1 MTVNKQVIVYLI
13 VIFAAIYQDF
23 PLYNLVGEIGRSPI
37 ILLIPFM
44 LVYILSNKTIKFSN
58 YTIHFLKYLF
68 YAFLI
73 SGVFLLVTYIH
84 YDTII
89 ILEENIIVK
98 TLKMSVYPIVILI
111 LYQFFYSYLSNNF
124 NSVRNLFSALY
135 LTQLFITV
143 FLTLEIYFL
152 KTPKIFLAALHTLPR
167 KYWRVRLLT
176 PEESWTGT
184 ILVIFIFLPIFLIH
198 YLKIKGFWKW
208 VVYLQSIYLFLAYSL
223 VSESKGFLLLVLLS
237 ILPLTLVY
245 LKQNKY
251 LRNAFFIV
259 IALVFVVGGYLG
271 FVLREIIL
279 EQITTSGTF
288 GTRFSSVITAVCV
301 FVLCPLGVGWSG
313 FVTYYPQV
321 LEYILESSIVDQFN
335 LQEIRGYLSTTKALS
350 TKSAFFD
357 ELMFGGIFFLIFF
370 YRFYIKRYVTLSK
383 IKDLDFYFLRI
394 PLAFAV
400 MAGIVYI
407 TYHVKYDVWIFLAIA
422 DVFEK
427 KYNLSKNEDS
437 SC

>member
-1 MTVNKQVIVYLI
+1 MTLNKQVVIYLI

-23 PLYNLVGEIGRSPI
+23 PLHNFIGEIGKSPV
-37 ILLIPFM
+37 ILLVPFM
-44 LVYILSNKTIKFSN
+44 LVYILSNRTIKFSN
-58 YTIHFLKYLF
+58 YTVYYLKYLLYSF
-68 YAFLI
+68 II
-73 SGVFLLVTYIH
+73 SGVFLLISYI
-84 YDTII
+84 DNKTLV
-89 ILEENIIVK
+89 ILDENIIIK
-98 TLKMSVYPIVILI
+98 TVKMSVYPIVIFI

-124 NSVRNLFSALY
+124 NKIKNLFSAVY
-135 LTQLFITV
+135 LTQLFLTL
-143 FLTLEIYFL
+143 FLTVEIYFL
-152 KTPKIFLAALHTLPR
+152 KTAEIFLPIIHTISK

-184 ILVIFIFLPIFLIH
+184 ILITFIFLPIFLVH
-198 YLKIKGFWKW
+198 YLKIKGFWRW
-208 VVYLQSIYLFLAYSL
+208 MVYLQSSYLFLAYSV

-237 ILPLTLVY
+237 ILPLTLSY

-251 LRNAFFIV
+251 LRSAFIV
-259 IALVFVVGGYLG
+259 AIVLLVGVGGYLG
-271 FVLREIIL
+271 FVLREIIID
-279 EQITTSGTF
+279 QITTSGTF
-288 GTRFSSVITAVCV
+288 GTRFSSVIASLTV

-350 TKSAFFD
+350 TKSAFLD

-370 YRFYIKRYVTLSK
+370 YRFYIKRYLTLSK
-383 IKDLDFYFLRI
+383 IADLDFYFLRI

-427 KYNLSKNEDS
+427 KYNLNKNEDS

>member
-1 MTVNKQVIVYLI
+1 MTLNKQVIIYLI

-23 PLYNLVGEIGRSPI
+23 PLHNFIGEIGKSPV
-37 ILLIPFM
+37 ILLVPFM
-44 LVYILSNKTIKFSN
+44 LVYILSNRTIKFSN
-58 YTIHFLKYLF
+58 YTVYYLKYLLYSF
-68 YAFLI
+68 II
-73 SGVFLLVTYIH
+73 SGVFLLISYI
-84 YDTII
+84 DNKTLV
-89 ILEENIIVK
+89 ILDENIIIK
-98 TLKMSVYPIVILI
+98 TVKMSVYPIVIFI

-124 NSVRNLFSALY
+124 NKIKNLFSAVY
-135 LTQLFITV
+135 LTQLFLTL
-143 FLTLEIYFL
+143 FLTVEIYFL
-152 KTPKIFLAALHTLPR
+152 KTAEIFLPIIHTISK

-184 ILVIFIFLPIFLIH
+184 ILITFIFLPIFLVH
-198 YLKIKGFWKW
+198 YLKIKGFWRW
-208 VVYLQSIYLFLAYSL
+208 MVYLQSSYLFLAYSV

-237 ILPLTLVY
+237 ILPLTLSY

-251 LRNAFFIV
+251 LRSAFIV
-259 IALVFVVGGYLG
+259 AIVLLVGVGGYLG
-271 FVLREIIL
+271 FVLREIIID
-279 EQITTSGTF
+279 QITTSGTF
-288 GTRFSSVITAVCV
+288 GTRFSSVITSLTV

-350 TKSAFFD
+350 TKSAFLD

-370 YRFYIKRYVTLSK
+370 YRFYIKRYQTLSK
-383 IKDLDFYFLRI
+383 IADLDFYFLRI

-427 KYNLSKNEDS
+427 KYNLNKNEDS

>member
-1 MTVNKQVIVYLI
+1 MTLNKQVVIYLI

-23 PLYNLVGEIGRSPI
+23 PLHNFIGEIGKSPV
-37 ILLIPFM
+37 ILLVPFM
-44 LVYILSNKTIKFSN
+44 LVYILSNRTIKFSN
-58 YTIHFLKYLF
+58 YTVYYLKYLLYSF
-68 YAFLI
+68 II
-73 SGVFLLVTYIH
+73 SGVFLLISYI
-84 YDTII
+84 DNKTLV
-89 ILEENIIVK
+89 ILDENIIIK
-98 TLKMSVYPIVILI
+98 TVKMSVYPIVIFI

-124 NSVRNLFSALY
+124 NKIKNLFSAVY
-135 LTQLFITV
+135 LTQLFLTL
-143 FLTLEIYFL
+143 FLTVEIYFL
-152 KTPKIFLAALHTLPR
+152 KTAEIFLPIIHTISK

-184 ILVIFIFLPIFLIH
+184 ILITFIFLPIFLVH
-198 YLKIKGFWKW
+198 YLKIKGFWRW
-208 VVYLQSIYLFLAYSL
+208 MVYLQSSYLFLAYSV

-237 ILPLTLVY
+237 ILPLTLSY

-251 LRNAFFIV
+251 LRSAFIV
-259 IALVFVVGGYLG
+259 AIVLLVGVGGYLG
-271 FVLREIIL
+271 FVLREIIID
-279 EQITTSGTF
+279 QITTSGTF
-288 GTRFSSVITAVCV
+288 GTRFSSVIASLTV

-350 TKSAFFD
+350 TKSAFLD

-370 YRFYIKRYVTLSK
+370 YRFYIKRYLTLSK
-383 IKDLDFYFLRI
+383 IVDLDFYFLRI

-427 KYNLSKNEDS
+427 KYNLNKNEDS

>member
-1 MTVNKQVIVYLI
+1 MTLNKQVIIYLI

-23 PLYNLVGEIGRSPI
+23 PLHNVVGEIGRSPVV
-37 ILLIPFM
+37 LLAPFM
-44 LVYILSNKTIKFSN
+44 LVYILSNQKIKFSN
-58 YTIHFLKYLF
+58 YAVHYLKYLL
-68 YAFLI
+68 YTFLI
-73 SGVFLLVTYIH
+73 SAVFLAISYIH
-84 YDTII
+84 NETLVVLD
-89 ILEENIIVK
+89 ENIIIK
-98 TLKMSVYPIVILI
+98 TLKMSVYPIVIFI

-124 NSVRNLFSALY
+124 NKVKNLFSAVY
-135 LTQLFITV
+135 LTQLFITL
-143 FLTLEIYFL
+143 FLTVEIYFL
-152 KTPKIFLAALHTLPR
+152 KTNEIFLPFLHTLAK

-184 ILVIFIFLPIFLIH
+184 ILIIFIFLPVFLIH

-208 VVYLQSIYLFLAYSL
+208 MVYLQSIYLFLAYSL

-237 ILPLTLVY
+237 ILPLTLAY
-245 LKQNKY
+245 LKKNKY
-251 LRNAFFIV
+251 LRNAFV
-259 IALVFVVGGYLG
+259 VAIALLLVVGGYLG
-271 FVLREIIL
+271 FVLREIIA

-288 GTRFSSVITAVCV
+288 GTRFSSVITSVSV

-335 LQEIRGYLSTTKALS
+335 LQEIRGYLSTTQALS

-357 ELMFGGIFFLIFF
+357 ELMFGGIFFIIFF
-370 YRFYIKRYVTLSK
+370 YQFYIKRYLTLSK
-383 IKDLDFYFLRI
+383 IQDLDFYFLRI

-427 KYNLSKNEDS
+427 KYNLKKNEDS
-437 SC
+437 SS

>member
-1 MTVNKQVIVYLI
+1 MTLNKQVFVYIIVL
-13 VIFAAIYQDF
+13 FAAIYQDF
-23 PLYNLVGEIGRSPI
+23 PLYNIIGEIGRSPI
-37 ILLIPFM
+37 LLLIPFM
-44 LVYILSNKTIKFSN
+44 LLYLLSNKTIKLSN
-58 YTIHFLKYLF
+58 YVVHFLKYLF
-68 YAFLI
+68 YVFGISIAFLI
-73 SGVFLLVTYIH
+73 ITYIH
-84 YDTII
+84 YETVLVLD
-89 ILEENIIVK
+89 ENIILK
-98 TLKMSVYPIVILI
+98 TLKMGAYPVAIII

-124 NSVRNLFSALY
+124 NSVKNLFSAVY
-135 LTQLFITV
+135 LIQLFLTL
-143 FLTLEIYFL
+143 FLTLEIYYL
-152 KTPKIFLAALHTLPR
+152 KGTKIFLSFLHTLST

-184 ILVIFIFLPIFLIH
+184 ILIIFIFLPIFLIH
-198 YLKIKGFWKW
+198 YLKIKGLWRW
-208 VVYLQSIYLFLAYSL
+208 LVYLQSLYLFLAYSF

-237 ILPLTLVY
+237 ILPLTLAY
-245 LKQNKY
+245 IKQNKF
-251 LRNAFFIV
+251 LRNIFIV
-259 IALVFVVGGYLG
+259 IVFLVFAVGGFLG

-288 GTRFSSVITAVCV
+288 GTRFSSIITSLSV
-301 FVLCPLGVGWSG
+301 FVLCPIGVGWSG

-321 LEYILESSIVDQFN
+321 LEYILESSLVDQFN

-357 ELMFGGIFFLIFF
+357 ELIYGGVFFLIFF
-370 YRFYIKRYVTLSK
+370 YQFYIKRYLTLSK

-394 PLAFAV
+394 PVAFAI

-407 TYHVKYDVWIFLAIA
+407 TYHVKYDVWIFMAIT

-427 KYNLSKNEDS
+427 KFNLRKNENS